1 MSEHESCPTEDD
13 LSALTLASSI
23 AWAHGE
29 MKYLL
34 NICGLVGML
43 SIKHDFDMPQELLM
57 IFRPNE
63 GATGF
68 GKFNPY
74 DIMEGK
80 ITEADLDIKTVKERL
95 TEELGEEGL
104 ADLKEQIVK
113 EIMRKMEVDKDNE

>member
-1 MSEHESCPTEDD
+1 
-13 LSALTLASSI
+13 
-23 AWAHGE
+23 

-57 IFRPNE
+57 IFRPNS
-63 GATGF
+63 GATEF

-74 DIMEGK
+74 DIMDGT
-80 ITEADLDIKTVKERL
+80 ITEADLGVKTVKERL

>member
-1 MSEHESCPTEDD
+1 
-13 LSALTLASSI
+13 
-23 AWAHGE
+23 
-29 MKYLL
+29 
-34 NICGLVGML
+34 
-43 SIKHDFDMPQELLM
+43 M

-80 ITEADLDIKTVKERL
+80 ITEADLDIKSIKERL
-95 TEELGEEGL
+95 TEQLGEEGL

-113 EIMRKMEVDKDNE
+113 EIVRKMEGSDE